1 MKVRYNFHLLI
12 FAILLAGGC
21 RHDDNPPLPPVP
33 ETPPTEVK
41 QEGMK
46 PEEIRKELMKL
57 HNEKPAPYIVAAG
70 DKFDIKVYD
79 NEELNATGLQVT
91 PDGLVS
97 VGLVGPV
104 KIGGLTL
111 QGATEAIEAKLKK
124 YIINPKV
131 TLIPTEI
138 HSSTF
143 SIVGK
148 VGVPGTYP
156 IRNNTRLT
164 DAIAMAQGFSVGEFK
179 GDTVEMAD
187 LEHAFIARK
196 GKVLPVNFVEAI
208 RKGNALHN
216 VPLKHGD
223 YIYIPST
230 MNQEVYIL
238 GEVKTPGY
246 IGYKEGMT
254 LMQAISYANG
264 RLDTTSAFSAVII
277 RGGLSHP
284 KVYRIYMEDIL
295 RGKKLDFPIKPR
307 DIIYVPKGGFSE
319 YNVVIKKFFPTLEL
333 LNLMAGP
340 FGNTVI
346 SIPAQSG
353 SGDSDG
359 SQ

>member
-1 MKVRYNFHLLI
+1 MKARYNLF
-12 FAILLAGGC
+12 FAIYAVLVLCGC
-21 RHDDNPPLPPVP
+21 RYDDNPPLPPLP
-33 ETPPTEVK
+33 EAEQPTEVK
-41 QEGMK
+41 QDGMK
-46 PEEIRKELMKL
+46 PEEIRKELTKL
-57 HNEKPAPYIVAAG
+57 HNEKPAPYVVAAG

-104 KIGGLTL
+104 EIGGLTL
-111 QGATEAIEAKLKK
+111 LEATRAIEGKLKK

-208 RKGNALHN
+208 RKGNQLHN

-246 IGYKEGMT
+246 VGYKEGMT

-295 RGKKLDFPIKPR
+295 RGKKRDFPIEPR

-319 YNVVIKKFFPTLEL
+319 YNVVIKKFFPTLEM

-353 SGDSDG
+353 GDGG
-359 SQ
+359 SSK